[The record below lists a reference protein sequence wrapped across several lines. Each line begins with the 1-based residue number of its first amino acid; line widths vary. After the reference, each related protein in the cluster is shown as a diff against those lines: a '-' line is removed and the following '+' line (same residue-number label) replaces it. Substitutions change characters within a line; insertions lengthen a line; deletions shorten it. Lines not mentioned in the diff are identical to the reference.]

1 MDKTEKNYEQI
12 LKDFDDSIRQII
24 QDKCLYA
31 VLDVAYQHGY
41 SEGYLDA
48 LKEGDVKLKEL
59 TGRDSASSDYAS
71 LMDKFLD
78 AADDTEHGNKPLAS
92 CMGDLF
98 NYFTEHPLEDKNE
111 DA

>member
-1 MDKTEKNYEQI
+1 MDKTKNNYEDI
-12 LKDFDDSIRQII
+12 LKDFDEAIRKVI

-48 LKEGDVKLKEL
+48 LKEGDAQLKEL
-59 TGRDSASSDYAS
+59 TGRDSEASDYAA
-71 LMDKFLD
+71 LMNKFLD

-92 CMGDLF
+92 CMGDLY
-98 NYFTEHPLEDKNE
+98 NYFKKNPLEDSK
-111 DA
+111 